1 MKTVLNWKRGTFSS
15 TCRISSGEEIIGELA
30 NYTFKQTAEG
40 VIRNK
45 RYFFRTKGLFKQETQ
60 IIDGESDQVIGT
72 IVYGSMMNKAT
83 IEFKDR
89 TVSWKYDNTWQT
101 RWSLYDKLGIYM
113 KFTGGHN
120 KGSIEY
126 EEEED
131 LLVLT
136 GLFVTNYYQQAMIA
150 IMVAV
155 FIPIWV
161 SVIN

>member
-1 MKTVLNWKRGTFSS
+1 MKTTLSWKRGIFSS
-15 TCRISSGEEIIGELA
+15 TCQIFSGEEIIGELA

-40 VIRNK
+40 VMRNK
-45 RYFFRTKGLFKQETQ
+45 RYLFRTKGLFKQETQ

-89 TVSWKYDNTWQT
+89 TVSWKYDNTWQS

-113 KFTGGHN
+113 KSTVALT
-120 KGSIEY
+120 KATIEY
-126 EEEED
+126 EEDDD

>member
-1 MKTVLNWKRGTFSS
+1 MKTVLTWKKGTFSTS
-15 TCRISSGEEIIGELA
+15 CQISSGEEIIGELT

-60 IIDGESDQVIGT
+60 IIDGESEQV
-72 IVYGSMMNKAT
+72 
-83 IEFKDR
+83 
-89 TVSWKYDNTWQT
+89 
-101 RWSLYDKLGIYM
+101 
-113 KFTGGHN
+113 
-120 KGSIEY
+120 
-126 EEEED
+126 
-131 LLVLT
+131 
-136 GLFVTNYYQQAMIA
+136 MIA